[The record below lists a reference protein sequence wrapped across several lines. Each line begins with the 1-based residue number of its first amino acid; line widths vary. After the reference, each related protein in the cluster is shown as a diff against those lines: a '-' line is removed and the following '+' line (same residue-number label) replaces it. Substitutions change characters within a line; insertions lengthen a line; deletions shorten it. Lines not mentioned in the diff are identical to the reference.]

1 MGSTSSLIIGML
13 SLAAAAFGFAWTK
26 SYLVSILIAVTAM
39 LVCKSLTP
47 FVQLLWD
54 QFRQRFF
61 PLPEVTAFYEKNL
74 ENRDGGEAPAHTL
87 GIRVLAM
94 TEDLRLNSKTKADYL
109 AMVQESLDALAQEHP
124 IFQRRLEVVQ
134 RRDMPAQYTWALCGK
149 DGNNMRKCLKAWFKT
164 DTVRE
169 MRARTQNRD
178 LFLHDGEIQ
187 VHGRC
192 EAVRYTVLVLFDG
205 SLPVTLPKH
214 SEETGAPA
222 SGNNP

>member
-1 MGSTSSLIIGML
+1 MGSASSIIIGML

-39 LVCKSLTP
+39 LVCKSLMP
-47 FVQLLWD
+47 FMQLLWD
-54 QFRQRFF
+54 KFRQRFF
-61 PLPEVTAFYEKNL
+61 PLPEVAAFYEKNL
-74 ENRDGGEAPAHTL
+74 EDWDGSESPAHAL

-94 TEDLRLNSKTKADYL
+94 TEELRLNSKTRTAYL
-109 AMVQESLDALAQEHP
+109 DMVQESLDALAQAHP

-149 DGNNMRKCLKAWFKT
+149 DGKNMRKCLKAWFKT
-164 DTVRE
+164 GAVRE

-187 VHGRC
+187 IHGRS
-192 EAVRYTVLVLFDG
+192 EAIRYTVLVLFDG
-205 SLPVTLPKH
+205 SLPVTLPEH
-214 SEETGAPA
+214 SEEAGT
-222 SGNNP
+222 SGSDANP